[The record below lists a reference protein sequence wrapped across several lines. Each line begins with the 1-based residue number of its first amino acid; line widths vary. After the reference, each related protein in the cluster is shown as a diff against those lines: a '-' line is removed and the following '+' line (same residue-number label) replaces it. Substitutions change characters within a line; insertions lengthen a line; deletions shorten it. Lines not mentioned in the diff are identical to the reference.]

1 MRVGVVAQRGNA
13 RAGELAT
20 AIRDRLE
27 ELGASVTVDEA
38 TGERV
43 GGAAEPVGAMD
54 DRDLVVSVGGDGTFL
69 FAAREAAPAPMVGV
83 NLGEVG
89 FLNAVAPEDAVA
101 VVETLTE
108 RFRTGRGL
116 TVDRLD
122 RLSATGEGWVLPP
135 ALNEVLVHGPR
146 RGPGGGG
153 TITVEVDGER
163 YAESHA
169 DGVLVATPTG
179 STAYNLSEGGP
190 LVSPSVDALVVTG
203 MVPTEPMAPLV
214 VAADATVVLRLSGVD
229 RGWAIA
235 DGRSRRELEPPTAV
249 TVTADAEPVRV
260 AGPQPTF
267 FDGLGKLE

>member
-1 MRVGVVAQRGNA
+1 MRVGVVAQRGNP

-20 AIRDRLE
+20 AIRERLE
-27 ELGASVTVDEA
+27 GIGVSVTVDET
-38 TGERV
+38 TGERL
-43 GGAAEPVGAMD
+43 GGDSAPVSAMGD
-54 DRDLVVSVGGDGTFL
+54 SDLVVSIGGDGTFL
-69 FAAREAAPAPMVGV
+69 FVAREATPAPIVGV

-101 VVETLTE
+101 VLEGLAE
-108 RFRTGRGL
+108 RFRDGGEL
-116 TVDRLD
+116 AVDRLD
-122 RLSATGEGWVLPP
+122 RLSATGDGWKLPP

-146 RGPGGGG
+146 RGRGGGG
-153 TITVEVDGER
+153 TITVEIGGDR

-203 MVPTEPMAPLV
+203 MAPSGPVAPLV
-214 VAADATVVLRLSGVD
+214 VSADEAVVLRLSGAD

-235 DGRSRRELEPPTAV
+235 DGRSRRKLEPPATV
-249 TVTADAEPVRV
+249 TVAADAEPVRI
-260 AGPQPTF
+260 AGPRTTF